1 MRRVV
6 HSDATTSASTTG
18 QIPLT
23 GRLQPVMSAPLVA
36 ADLRVG
42 WPERLRAYVA
52 LTKPR
57 IIELLLITTV
67 PAMVLA
73 ARGWPGTWLV
83 IATLIGGT
91 LSAGGANALNC
102 YLDRDIDGVMRRTA
116 RRPLPRHQIEA
127 EAALVFGMILGGAGF
142 LWLSVFANVLAAS
155 LATAALLF
163 YVFIYTL
170 WLKRSSNQ
178 NIVIGGAAGAVP
190 ALVGWAAVTGGVELP
205 AWILFAVVFYWTPP
219 HFWALAL
226 RYREEYEAASVPMLP
241 VTSGVSTTTR
251 QMVLY
256 AGLTAITSVLLVPTA
271 GMGWVYLLS
280 AIGLGG
286 WFLWH
291 TWQVHV
297 RPERAMLLFSQST
310 RYLTFL
316 FLAVLVDVL
325 V

>member
-1 MRRVV
+1 
-6 HSDATTSASTTG
+6 
-18 QIPLT
+18 
-23 GRLQPVMSAPLVA
+23 MSAPLVA
-36 ADLRVG
+36 GDLRVG
-42 WPERLRAYVA
+42 RVERVGAYVA

-83 IATLIGGT
+83 MVTLIGGT

-102 YLDRDIDGVMRRTA
+102 YLDRDIDGVMRRTS
-116 RRPLPRHQIEA
+116 RRPLPRHQIEP
-127 EAALVFGMILGGAGF
+127 ESALMFGVALGIAGF
-142 LWLSVFANVLAAS
+142 AWLALFTNLLAAS

-163 YVFIYTL
+163 YVLIYTL

-190 ALVGWAAVTGGVELP
+190 ALVGWAAVTGAVELP
-205 AWILFAVVFYWTPP
+205 AWILFSVVFYWTPP

-241 VTSGVSTTTR
+241 VTSGVASTTR

-256 AGLTAITSVLLVPTA
+256 AGLTAITSVLLVPAA
-271 GMGWVYLLS
+271 GMGWIYLLS
-280 AIGLGG
+280 AIGLGA

-291 TWQVHV
+291 TWQVHLHA
-297 RPERAMLLFSQST
+297 ERAMLLFSQST

-316 FLAVLVDVL
+316 FLAVMLDVL

>member
-1 MRRVV
+1 
-6 HSDATTSASTTG
+6 
-18 QIPLT
+18 
-23 GRLQPVMSAPLVA
+23 MSAPA
-36 ADLRVG
+36 IASSIRAG
-42 WPERLRAYVA
+42 WVERFGAYVA

-127 EAALVFGMILGGAGF
+127 EAALVFGIILGGAGF
-142 LWLSVFANVLAAS
+142 LWLSVFANVLAAT
-155 LATAALLF
+155 LATIALLF
-163 YVFIYTL
+163 YVFVYTL
-170 WLKRSSNQ
+170 WLKRTSNQ

-190 ALVGWAAVTGGVELP
+190 ALVGWAAVTGAVELP
-205 AWILFAVVFYWTPP
+205 AWILFSVVFYWTPP

-241 VTSGVSTTTR
+241 VTSGVASTTR

-256 AGLTAITSVLLVPTA
+256 AGLTAITSVLLVPAA
-271 GMGWVYLLS
+271 GMGWIYLLS
-280 AIGLGG
+280 AIGLSA

-291 TWQVHV
+291 TWQVHLHA
-297 RPERAMLLFSQST
+297 ERAMLLFTQST
-310 RYLTFL
+310 RYLSFL
-316 FLAVLVDVL
+316 FLAVMLDVL

>member
-1 MRRVV
+1 
-6 HSDATTSASTTG
+6 
-18 QIPLT
+18 
-23 GRLQPVMSAPLVA
+23 MSAPLVA
-36 ADLRVG
+36 GDLRVG
-42 WPERLRAYVA
+42 RVERLGAYVA

-83 IATLIGGT
+83 MVTLIGGT

-116 RRPLPRHQIEA
+116 RRPLPRHQIEP
-127 EAALVFGMILGGAGF
+127 ESALVFGVALGIVGF
-142 LWLSVFANVLAAS
+142 AWLALFTNLLAAS

-163 YVFIYTL
+163 YVLVYTL

-205 AWILFAVVFYWTPP
+205 AWILFSVVFYWTPP

-226 RYREEYEAASVPMLP
+226 RYRDEYEAASVPMLP
-241 VTSGVSTTTR
+241 VTSGVASTTR

-271 GMGWVYLLS
+271 GMGWIYMLS
-280 AIGLGG
+280 AIALGG

-291 TWQVHV
+291 AWQVHFH
-297 RPERAMLLFSQST
+297 PERAMLLFSQST